1 MNPVSRSLIT
11 IEQVVWGEY
20 TRAMPLAIPLRSM
33 VVTTSSVTS
42 TNSMQREVVKVWF
55 SNSIFMCPTRLRRG
69 EGPLAVQTEQ
79 LEPSATRYDY
89 PVALLGHRGFL
100 SGWPMD
106 VKERVDRRRCEGP
119 RAAERERRGSPLSG

>member
-33 VVTTSSVTS
+33 VLTTSSVTS

-69 EGPLAVQTEQ
+69 EGPLAVRPSSPNLQLQGMTTQSHFLDTEDSYPGRRWMSKR
-79 LEPSATRYDY
+79 ESAGGGAKA
-89 PVALLGHRGFL
+89 P
-100 SGWPMD
+100 
-106 VKERVDRRRCEGP
+106 GP
-119 RAAERERRGSPLSG
+119 RNGNVVGRH

>member
-20 TRAMPLAIPLRSM
+20 TRAMPLAIPLRSR
-33 VVTTSSVTS
+33 VLTTSSVTS

-55 SNSIFMCPTRLRRG
+55 SNSIFMYPTRLRRG
-69 EGPLAVQTEQ
+69 EGPLAVRTEQ
-79 LEPSATRYDY
+79 PKSSATRYDH

-100 SGWPMD
+100 SG
-106 VKERVDRRRCEGP
+106 RRWMSKRESAGGGAKAPGP
-119 RAAERERRGSPLSG
+119 RNGNVVGRH